1 MDGLWDRIAGAWNQ
15 FTGDIRAK
23 WADLTDDDLEE
34 IKGNRQTLIGK
45 LQERYGITKDEI
57 EKQIS
62 EWEDALGKR

>member
-15 FTGDIRAK
+15 FAGDIRAK